1 MQGDRLIDCNTNS
14 LTGFCMLLVLIERYS
29 EIQDTLNKTIQTSQF
44 ASSHSLVD
52 ILRPFNFPL
61 TWFGVTVL

>member
-1 MQGDRLIDCNTNS
+1 
-14 LTGFCMLLVLIERYS
+14 MLLVLIERYS